1 MPRKRKISEKVENA
15 TKDMAKQKNGGNKT
29 KNSFTKDEENLMKL
43 ILNTQKG
50 ESQFKKSIIEVKKL
64 FDKVNSVWF

>member
-15 TKDMAKQKNGGNKT
+15 TKDMAKQKNGGNKP